1 MSILNK
7 IFGKTNEPNIRE
19 LEDRV
24 ALLEATIKQMSEVL
38 RDLASLSVQTG
49 LELEG
54 IVEQLSPKNIS
65 ASKKFEDSFH

>member
-1 MSILNK
+1 VSILNK

>member
-7 IFGKTNEPNIRE
+7 IVGKTNEPKIRE
-19 LEDRV
+19 LEERV